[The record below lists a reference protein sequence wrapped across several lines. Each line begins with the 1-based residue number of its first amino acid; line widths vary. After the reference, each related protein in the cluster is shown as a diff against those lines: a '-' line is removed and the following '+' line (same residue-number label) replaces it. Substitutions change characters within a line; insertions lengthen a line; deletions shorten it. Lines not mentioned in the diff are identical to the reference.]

1 MIVPFFKFTWIR
13 LLRGQTAHSKADQ
26 NLAINKQTNKQMH
39 LDVVD
44 VERVLL
50 VLAGQNHK
58 DWLRAGPPQVDE
70 LHRKVA

>member
-1 MIVPFFKFTWIR
+1 
-13 LLRGQTAHSKADQ
+13 
-26 NLAINKQTNKQMH
+26 MH

-70 LHRKVA
+70 LHCKVA